1 MALHDAGKTRPAAV
15 GRKLEVADRR
25 IVAAG
30 QQVAAIVGEGDGV
43 HVAVV
48 LVEHKAL
55 LQPDEVPEPHG
66 AVPAGRGGKAP
77 VRRHGN
83 DGHLARVAGED
94 VLQASARSEEHTSEL
109 QSLMRHSYAV

>member
-77 VRRHGN
+77 VRR
-83 DGHLARVAGED
+83 
-94 VLQASARSEEHTSEL
+94 RSEEHTSEL
-109 QSLMRHSYAV
+109 QSLMRNSYAGFCLQKK

>member
-77 VRRHGN
+77 VRR
-83 DGHLARVAGED
+83 
-94 VLQASARSEEHTSEL
+94 SEERRVGTECVRTSRSRWSPYHKKKKHKI
-109 QSLMRHSYAV
+109 QT

>member
-15 GRKLEVADRR
+15 GRKLEVADSR

-55 LQPDEVPEPHG
+55 LQTDEVPEPHG
-66 AVPAGRGGKAP
+66 AVPARRGGKAP
-77 VRRHGN
+77 VRSHGN
-83 DGHLARVAGED
+83 AGHPARLGGEELA
-94 VLQASARSEEHTSEL
+94 QA
-109 QSLMRHSYAV
+109 YAALT